1 MKVMKQE
8 VNPCWTTGPKGMEW
22 MEHNEVVRLILSE
35 FKESNKNKYKIN
47 KLKLNFNFNIFDSIS
62 IFIYK

>member
-1 MKVMKQE
+1 
-8 VNPCWTTGPKGMEW
+8 
-22 MEHNEVVRLILSE
+22 MEHNEVVVRLILSE

-47 KLKLNFNFNIFDSIS
+47 KFKLNFNFNIFDSIS